1 MAALRY
7 SPLAAAGSRKRG
19 DRVAGRALLGVLL
32 AFALML
38 APTALF
44 AAGYLPQKVVYH
56 VNYDDPADQAGALR
70 NIQNHIDAV
79 GADKLDLQ
87 VVLHGDGLALLLDPV
102 SLPQRPKF
110 RRANATAGVKATI
123 DALKRQGVSFKVCA
137 STIKARGLS
146 AESDLYDVDEAD
158 LVPSGIAEIAR
169 LQGEGY
175 TYIKP

>member
-1 MAALRY
+1 MT
-7 SPLAAAGSRKRG
+7 
-19 DRVAGRALLGVLL
+19 GRALLGVLL
-32 AFALML
+32 VFTLLL
-38 APTALF
+38 AMAAVP
-44 AAGYLPQKVVYH
+44 AAGYMPQKVVYH

-87 VVLHGDGLALLLDPV
+87 VVLHGDGLALLLDPA
-102 SLPQRPKF
+102 SLPSLPKF
-110 RRANATAGVKATI
+110 RRANATAGVRATI

-146 AESDLYDVDEAD
+146 AERDLYDVDEAD